1 MFFASNYDG
10 SLESYMDD
18 FIDKVAWGLN
28 LVFSNGVGYPRT
40 RWLVLGG
47 ARDELAFKDYLRVH
61 QVPTRVWY
69 SAYGGLTA
77 LEHRATTSA
86 SAPACRASE
95 ATEAQEWLQ
104 AL

>member
-28 LVFSNGVGYPRT
+28 LVFSNGVGYPKT
-40 RWLVLGG
+40 SWLVSGG

-61 QVPTRVWY
+61 QVLTGVWY
-69 SAYGGLTA
+69 SAYDRLTA
-77 LEHRATTSA
+77 LNIHQNERIRGGLRGGDARKWVQS
-86 SAPACRASE
+86 
-95 ATEAQEWLQ
+95 L
-104 AL
+104 